1 MRCGTLCRDLGGS
14 SVGDLKDPISVIA
27 HRDVSFKPE
36 ARFYVVQVVLNV
48 NLSMMHFGLMKYC
61 EKTLGIVPDKIP
73 HGNCV
78 LFVNTKQNYLKLL
91 VGTESRWPVIAAY
104 RLPNGKKFSLQAV
117 ADIASAFK
125 TNPRV
130 DATFKLR
137 QAMAKY
143 LGREKKK
150 AA

>member
-1 MRCGTLCRDLGGS
+1 M
-14 SVGDLKDPISVIA
+14 GDLRDPISVIA

-48 NLSMMHFGLMKYC
+48 NLSMMHFGMMKFC
-61 EKTLGIVPDKIP
+61 EKTLGIIPEKIP

-78 LFVNTKQNYLKLL
+78 LFVNTKQTYMKLL
-91 VGTESRWPVIAAY
+91 VGTESRWPVVAAY
-104 RLPNGKKFSLQAV
+104 RLPNGRKFSLQAV
-117 ADIASAFK
+117 ADIACAFK
-125 TNPRV
+125 TNPKV
-130 DATFKLR
+130 DATLKLR

-143 LGREKKK
+143 LSKQKK